1 MKKLLSL
8 LLSVCMVCSL
18 AVPALAAE
26 DATDIALTGIEA
38 TSASVSPYPDAQG
51 HWAESAINR
60 WSLSGIVQGD
70 ELGNMNPN
78 KLLTRGEFA
87 AMLVRLLGLQTKAA
101 NAFADL
107 KGTEWYTDDILK
119 VAAAGIML
127 GDGNGNCN
135 GGRPISRQET
145 MVMFARAMGLKPVA
159 DPDLSKFSDAA
170 DVADWAAGYIAPLA
184 DMGIINGVVPGQMV
198 AAPKNNINRASTLAL
213 LDKAIKT
220 YITAAGEYTVD
231 APKGFVVVNVPDAQV
246 SLTGNAAG
254 VVVAAGSVNADVTAK
269 DLDADALKVDAA
281 ADVTLDGKTAV
292 DAVAL
297 NDKANLT
304 INKDASVTDLDAN
317 AAAQIVNNGQV
328 TNLNTNESGVTYDG
342 NAPEKVN
349 TAPDVEAAKDSDGK
363 VVTEGTGSGDNG
375 GSTVTPS
382 PVVKADVVAA
392 PLVDQAGSNPIPTE
406 KLGKVT
412 VTGTKKSGTTYNV
425 TVTGKGIMMHDNAQ
439 PKSGHWV
446 GFGMPAKAAKED
458 DPVKNYTYLVG
469 DTAADA
475 QEVSTIAGRT
485 YTDPKTNKV
494 YNTVYFSYET
504 EEEFNAAKQVVL
516 VKDGD
521 KTVATYNVSFKV
533 DFYKAKDVT
542 VKAELTNA
550 AGEAHPFNELYSMAA
565 IGATVKKN
573 GYDLTLSGEIDPK
586 KLNKNSGENDPKEY
600 TYYYLTV
607 GDANI
612 ATITG
617 VGTAAG
623 NDGAANADY
632 ILAVRIWD
640 SAALKLLKTTHE
652 FQLKDANGRLQ
663 DTIAVTVD
671 ATGCTVKGMTKITA
685 TFVDGDETTTESGL
699 TSEGKITVTLPAP
712 TGTEGYFTGWK
723 MGDAAEL
730 KAAGAQVEITA
741 DTTFTAQYEE
751 VKPQAMKLRANGP
764 EGNNDPAVDSFPY
777 ADTYAAAGITLES
790 NNTITVDATQLV
802 AYKAAQDNQLN
813 HLFGGDGKTLFVG
826 LEYTAPATATQY
838 AWAADLEAL
847 RGETLAPLSTDT
859 QSTYGNALITYIAF
873 AEYAD
878 DAFTFLDD
886 VENNEGN
893 KLESTPY
900 ILWADAD
907 GNVVGV
913 TCATLSL
920 KTVNKPAAPEEP
932 EPETFTVTYVDGET
946 TTENVAVTEGKAT
959 VTLPDPKSTEN
970 YFLGWKMGEAT
981 ELKAAGIQVEITA
994 DTTFTA
1000 QYVTVGA
1007 QELKTR
1013 PNGPA
1018 NNGET
1023 DCDYGAVYAAAGVTL
1038 SGTAAEY
1045 TYTIDANTFNTY
1057 AAANDNKLGVLA
1069 ATVGGKT
1076 YYFYG
1081 AAIMAPEGAAKLII
1095 TDDKNM
1101 SSLDDAAKRSE
1112 FALNSSEQHY
1122 FTIDGQGCI
1131 LHYFGAVAATDG
1143 NGYEFQ
1149 PNGAFTRYTM
1159 WLKDDGTI
1167 LAVNKLVLKRV
1178 TNGPT
1183 TPDEGGEG

>member
-1 MKKLLSL
+1 MKKFLSL

-26 DATDIALTGIEA
+26 DTTDIALTGIEA

-107 KGTEWYTDDILK
+107 KGTEWYADDILK

-127 GDGNGNCN
+127 GDGKGNCN

-159 DPDLSKFSDAA
+159 DPDLSKFADAA

-184 DMGIINGVVPGQMV
+184 DMGIINGVVPGEMV

-254 VVVAAGSVNADVTAK
+254 VVVAAGSINADVTAK

-317 AAAQIVNNGQV
+317 AAAQIVNNGEV

-382 PVVKADVVAA
+382 RPVVKADLVVA
-392 PLVDQAGSNPIPTE
+392 PLVDQAQANAIPTE
-406 KLGKVT
+406 QLGTVKVDSRKT
-412 VTGTKKSGTTYNV
+412 TGTTYNV
-425 TVTGKGIMMHDNAQ
+425 TLTGKDIMNHNNANGTA
-439 PKSGHWV
+439 GHWV
-446 GFGMPAKAAKED
+446 GFGMPAAPEGET
-458 DPVKNYTYLVG
+458 YTYTVDG
-469 DTAADA
+469 T
-475 QEVSTIAGRT
+475 EVESIARRT

-494 YNTVYFSYET
+494 YNTVYFSNSTEDYEPST
-504 EEEFNAAKQVVL
+504 IVVT
-516 VKDGD
+516 DSAD
-521 KTVATYNVSFKV
+521 KVVATYNVTFNV
-533 DFYKAKDVT
+533 TFYKASDVT

-573 GYDLTLSGEIDPK
+573 GYDLTLSGEIDPE

-640 SAALKLLKTTHE
+640 STALKLLKTTHE

-685 TFVDGDETTTESGL
+685 TFVDGDETTTESGM

-712 TGTEGYFTGWK
+712 KGTEGYFTGWK
-723 MGDAAEL
+723 MGNAAEL
-730 KAAGAQVEITA
+730 KAAGATVEITA

-764 EGNNDPAVDSFPY
+764 EGNNDPSVDSFPY
-777 ADTYAAAGITLES
+777 ADTYAAAGITLKS

-802 AYKAAQDNQLN
+802 EYKAAQDNQLN
-813 HLFGGDGKTLFVG
+813 HLFGGDGETLFVG

-838 AWAADLEAL
+838 AWADTLEAL
-847 RGETLAPLSTDT
+847 RGKTLAPLSNHT

-873 AEYAD
+873 AKYAD
-878 DAFTFLDD
+878 NAFTFLDD
-886 VENNEGN
+886 VTDNAGN
-893 KLESTPY
+893 ALESTPY
-900 ILWADAD
+900 ILWADEN

-920 KTVNKPAAPEEP
+920 KTVNKPAAP
-932 EPETFTVTYVDGET
+932 TYTVTFKNGDAVVKTATVNEGET
-946 TTENVAVTEGKAT
+946 VAAPEELLVAEGKG
-959 VTLPDPKSTEN
+959 
-970 YFLGWKMGEAT
+970 FLGWYVGENKYT
-981 ELKAAGIQVEITA
+981 AAPVQA
-994 DTTFTA
+994 DTTVTA
-1000 QYVTVGA
+1000 
-1007 QELKTR
+1007 KW
-1013 PNGPA
+1013 
-1018 NNGET
+1018 T
-1023 DCDYGAVYAAAGVTL
+1023 DTIPTTPGV
-1038 SGTAAEY
+1038 S
-1045 TYTIDANTFNTY
+1045 
-1057 AAANDNKLGVLA
+1057 AAANAVVSALGITSEVNDGVITITIPADVKAKFDALTEAQKGQLNHEDRLFVRVNSNVPAGANGDWFFQGSTDNGLTWRAKLAVTKADLNSKGIDVTQDAEGNILTIGQWFGF
-1069 ATVGGKT
+1069 ATVNNETG
-1076 YYFYG
+1076 
-1081 AAIMAPEGAAKLII
+1081 
-1095 TDDKNM
+1095 DN
-1101 SSLDDAAKRSE
+1101 
-1112 FALNSSEQHY
+1112 FALITPAGDWTVIYRWTN
-1122 FTIDGQGCI
+1122 
-1131 LHYFGAVAATDG
+1131 AAGEMSYTT
-1143 NGYEFQ
+1143 FQ
-1149 PNGAFTRYTM
+1149 VKFVHAQAEAG
-1159 WLKDDGTI
+1159 
-1167 LAVNKLVLKRV
+1167 
-1178 TNGPT
+1178 
-1183 TPDEGGEG
+1183 DENA

>member
-8 LLSVCMVCSL
+8 LLSVCMVCSF

-51 HWAESAINR
+51 HWAESSINR

-87 AMLVRLLGLQTKAA
+87 AMLVRLLGLETKAA

-127 GDGNGNCN
+127 GDGKGNCN

-297 NDKANLT
+297 NDKANLVV
-304 INKDASVTDLDAN
+304 NKDASVTDLDAN

-382 PVVKADVVAA
+382 RPVVKADLVVA
-392 PLVDQAGSNPIPTE
+392 PLVDQAQANAIPTE
-406 KLGKVT
+406 QLGTVKVDSRKT
-412 VTGTKKSGTTYNV
+412 TGTTYNV
-425 TVTGKGIMMHDNAQ
+425 TLTGKDIMNHTNAQ

-475 QEVSTIAGRT
+475 QEVPTIAGRT

-504 EEEFNAAKQVVL
+504 EAEFNTAKQVVL

-542 VKAELTNA
+542 VKAKLTNA
-550 AGEAHPFNELYSMAA
+550 AGEAHPFNDLYSMAA
-565 IGATVKKN
+565 IGATVKQT
-573 GYDLTLSGEIDPK
+573 GYDFTLTGEIDPE
-586 KLNKNSGENDPKEY
+586 KLNNDTGKTEKEY

-617 VGTAAG
+617 VATADG
-623 NDGAANADY
+623 DTGAADEDY
-632 ILAVRIWD
+632 VMAARIFD
-640 SAALKLLKTTHE
+640 VTNKQLLKATHA

-671 ATGCTVKGMTKITA
+671 ATGCSVKGMEQVTVK
-685 TFVDGDETTTESGL
+685 FVDGATEVKTQTLLSGAAIVPPADPTKDGFYFVGWTDAEGNLVDFTGL
-699 TSEGKITVTLPAP
+699 TA
-712 TGTEGYFTGWK
+712 
-723 MGDAAEL
+723 
-730 KAAGAQVEITA
+730 TA
-741 DTTFTAQYEE
+741 DVTYTAKFEE
-751 VKPQAMKLRANGP
+751 VKPQTMKLRANGP
-764 EGNNDPAVDSFPY
+764 EDDVDPFPY
-777 ADTYAAAGITLES
+777 ADTYAAAGITFDETTHL
-790 NNTITVDATQLV
+790 ITLDAAQLV
-802 AYKAAQDNQLN
+802 KYKATPNNQLD
-813 HLFGGDGKTLFVG
+813 HLFGQNNSKTLYVG

-838 AWAADLEAL
+838 AWAATLEGL
-847 RGETLAPLSTDT
+847 RSETLAPLSNHT

-873 AEYAD
+873 AKFEN

-886 VENNEGN
+886 VTDNADN

-900 ILWADAD
+900 ILWADAG

-920 KTVNKPAAPEEP
+920 KTVNKPAAPVVP
-932 EPETFTVTYVDGET
+932 DPETVTVTFVDGTT
-946 TTENVAVTEGKAT
+946 TTENKELTEGKAT
-959 VTLPDPKSTEN
+959 VTLPKPKSTEN
-970 YFLGWKMGEAT
+970 YFLGWKMGDAAK
-981 ELKAAGIQVEITA
+981 LKAAGTQVEITA

-1023 DCDYGAVYAAAGVTL
+1023 DCDYGAVYTAAGVVL
-1038 SGTAAEY
+1038 SGTPAEY

-1122 FTIDGQGCI
+1122 FTIENKGCI

-1149 PNGAFTRYTM
+1149 PDGAFTRYTM

>member
-8 LLSVCMVCSL
+8 LLSVCMVCSF

-26 DATDIALTGIEA
+26 DTTDIALTGIEA

-127 GDGNGNCN
+127 GDGKGNCN
-135 GGRPISRQET
+135 AGRPISRQET

-246 SLTGNAAG
+246 SLTGNTAG

-317 AAAQIVNNGQV
+317 AAAQIVNNGEV

-382 PVVKADVVAA
+382 RPVVKADLVVA
-392 PLVDQAGSNPIPTE
+392 PLVDQAQANAIPTE
-406 KLGKVT
+406 QLGTVKVDSRKT
-412 VTGTKKSGTTYNV
+412 TGTTYNV
-425 TVTGKGIMMHDNAQ
+425 TLTGKDIMNHTNGTV
-439 PKSGHWV
+439 GHWV
-446 GFGMPAKAAKED
+446 GFGMPAAPEGET
-458 DPVKNYTYLVG
+458 YTYTVDG
-469 DTAADA
+469 T
-475 QEVSTIAGRT
+475 EVESIARRT

-494 YNTVYFSYET
+494 YNTVYFSNSTEDYEPST
-504 EEEFNAAKQVVL
+504 IVVT
-516 VKDGD
+516 DSAD
-521 KTVATYNVSFKV
+521 KVVATYNVTFNV
-533 DFYKAKDVT
+533 TFYKASDVT

-573 GYDLTLSGEIDPK
+573 GYDLTLSGEIDPE

-685 TFVDGDETTTESGL
+685 TFVDGDETTTESGM

-712 TGTEGYFTGWK
+712 KGTEGYFTGWK
-723 MGDAAEL
+723 MGNAAEL

-764 EGNNDPAVDSFPY
+764 EGNNDPSVDSFPY
-777 ADTYAAAGITLES
+777 ADTYAAAGVTLES
-790 NNTITVDATQLV
+790 NNTITVDATKLV
-802 AYKAAQDNQLN
+802 AYKATPNNQLD
-813 HLFGGDGKTLFVG
+813 HLFGQNNSKTLYVG

-838 AWAADLEAL
+838 AWAATLEGL
-847 RGETLAPLSTDT
+847 RSETLAPLSNHT

-873 AEYAD
+873 AKFEN

-886 VENNEGN
+886 VTDNADN

-900 ILWADAD
+900 ILWADAA

-913 TCATLSL
+913 TCATLSRE
-920 KTVNKPAAPEEP
+920 TVNIPEPPAPTTYTVTFKNGDTVVKTETVEEGETVAAPEELP
-932 EPETFTVTYVDGET
+932 VAEGKGFIGWYVGETAYDPATPVTTDVTVTAKWTET
-946 TTENVAVTEGKAT
+946 IPTT
-959 VTLPDPKSTEN
+959 P
-970 YFLGWKMGEAT
+970 
-981 ELKAAGIQVEITA
+981 
-994 DTTFTA
+994 
-1000 QYVTVGA
+1000 
-1007 QELKTR
+1007 
-1013 PNGPA
+1013 
-1018 NNGET
+1018 
-1023 DCDYGAVYAAAGVTL
+1023 GV
-1038 SGTAAEY
+1038 S
-1045 TYTIDANTFNTY
+1045 
-1057 AAANDNKLGVLA
+1057 AAANAVVSALGITSEVNDGVITITIPADVKAKFDALTEAQKGQLNHEDRLFVRVNSNVPAGANGDWFFQGSTDNGLTWRAKLAVTKADLNSKGIDVTQDAEGNILTIGQWFGF
-1069 ATVGGKT
+1069 ATVSNETG
-1076 YYFYG
+1076 
-1081 AAIMAPEGAAKLII
+1081 
-1095 TDDKNM
+1095 NN
-1101 SSLDDAAKRSE
+1101 
-1112 FALNSSEQHY
+1112 FALITPAGDWTVIYRWTN
-1122 FTIDGQGCI
+1122 
-1131 LHYFGAVAATDG
+1131 AAGEMSYTT
-1143 NGYEFQ
+1143 FQ
-1149 PNGAFTRYTM
+1149 VKFVHAQAEAG
-1159 WLKDDGTI
+1159 
-1167 LAVNKLVLKRV
+1167 
-1178 TNGPT
+1178 
-1183 TPDEGGEG
+1183 DENA

>member
-8 LLSVCMVCSL
+8 LLSVCMVCSF

-26 DATDIALTGIEA
+26 DTTDIALTGVEA

-87 AMLVRLLGLQTKAA
+87 AMLVRLLGLKTKAA

-127 GDGNGNCN
+127 GDGKGNCN

-184 DMGIINGVVPGQMV
+184 DMGIINGVVPGEMV

-317 AAAQIVNNGQV
+317 AAAQIVNNGEV

-382 PVVKADVVAA
+382 RPVVKADLVVA
-392 PLVDQAGSNPIPTE
+392 PLVDQAQANAIPTDQ
-406 KLGKVT
+406 LGTVKVDSRKT
-412 VTGTKKSGTTYNV
+412 TGTTYNV
-425 TVTGKGIMMHDNAQ
+425 TLTGKDIMNHTNANGTV
-439 PKSGHWV
+439 GHWV
-446 GFGMPAKAAKED
+446 GFGMPAAPEGET
-458 DPVKNYTYLVG
+458 YTYTVDG
-469 DTAADA
+469 
-475 QEVSTIAGRT
+475 EVVDSIAGRT
-485 YTDPKTNKV
+485 YTAPNGKT
-494 YNTVYFSYET
+494 YNTVYFSNGTEDYEPST
-504 EEEFNAAKQVVL
+504 IVVTDSAAQV
-516 VKDGD
+516 
-521 KTVATYNVSFKV
+521 VATYNVTFNV
-533 DFYKAKDVT
+533 TFYKASDVT

-565 IGATVKKN
+565 IGATVKQT
-573 GYDLTLSGEIDPK
+573 GYNLTLSGEIDPE

-640 SAALKLLKTTHE
+640 STALKLLKTTHE

-685 TFVDGDETTTESGL
+685 TFVDGDETTTESGM

-712 TGTEGYFTGWK
+712 KGTEGYFTGWK
-723 MGDAAEL
+723 MGNAAEL

-751 VKPQAMKLRANGP
+751 VKPQTMKLRANGP

-777 ADTYAAAGITLES
+777 ADTYAAAGITLKS

-813 HLFGGDGKTLFVG
+813 HLFGGDGETLFVG

-838 AWAADLEAL
+838 AWADTLEAL
-847 RGETLAPLSTDT
+847 RGKTLAPLSTDT

-873 AEYAD
+873 AKYAD

-920 KTVNKPAAPEEP
+920 KTVNKPAAP
-932 EPETFTVTYVDGET
+932 TYTVTFKNGDAVVKTATVNEGET
-946 TTENVAVTEGKAT
+946 VAAPEELPVAEGKGFIGWYVGETAYDPATPVTADVT
-959 VTLPDPKSTEN
+959 VTAKWTE
-970 YFLGWKMGEAT
+970 T
-981 ELKAAGIQVEITA
+981 IP
-994 DTTFTA
+994 TT
-1000 QYVTVGA
+1000 
-1007 QELKTR
+1007 
-1013 PNGPA
+1013 
-1018 NNGET
+1018 
-1023 DCDYGAVYAAAGVTL
+1023 DGV
-1038 SGTAAEY
+1038 S
-1045 TYTIDANTFNTY
+1045 
-1057 AAANDNKLGVLA
+1057 AAANAVVTALGITSEVNEGVITITIPADVKAKFDALTEAQKGQLNHEDRLFVRVNSNVPAGANGDWFFQGSTDNGLTWRAKLAVTKADLNSKGIDVTQDAEGNILTIGQWFGF
-1069 ATVGGKT
+1069 ATVSNETG
-1076 YYFYG
+1076 
-1081 AAIMAPEGAAKLII
+1081 
-1095 TDDKNM
+1095 DN
-1101 SSLDDAAKRSE
+1101 
-1112 FALNSSEQHY
+1112 FALITPAGDWKVIYRWTN
-1122 FTIDGQGCI
+1122 
-1131 LHYFGAVAATDG
+1131 AAGEMSYTT
-1143 NGYEFQ
+1143 FQ
-1149 PNGAFTRYTM
+1149 VKFVHAQAEAG
-1159 WLKDDGTI
+1159 
-1167 LAVNKLVLKRV
+1167 
-1178 TNGPT
+1178 
-1183 TPDEGGEG
+1183 DENA

>member
-8 LLSVCMVCSL
+8 LLSVCMVCSF

-26 DATDIALTGIEA
+26 DTTDIALTGVEA

-87 AMLVRLLGLQTKAA
+87 AMLVRLLGLKTKAA

-127 GDGNGNCN
+127 GDGKGNCN
-135 GGRPISRQET
+135 GSRPISRQET

-184 DMGIINGVVPGQMV
+184 DMGIINGVVPGEMV

-254 VVVAAGSVNADVTAK
+254 LVVAAGSVNADVTAK
-269 DLDADALKVDAA
+269 DLDTDALKVDAA

-317 AAAQIVNNGQV
+317 AAAQIVNNGEV

-382 PVVKADVVAA
+382 RPVVKADLVVA
-392 PLVDQAGSNPIPTE
+392 PLVDQAQANAIPTDQ
-406 KLGKVT
+406 LGTVKVDSRKT
-412 VTGTKKSGTTYNV
+412 TGTTYNV
-425 TVTGKGIMMHDNAQ
+425 TLTGKDIMNHTNANGTV
-439 PKSGHWV
+439 GHWV
-446 GFGMPAKAAKED
+446 GFGMPAAPEGET
-458 DPVKNYTYLVG
+458 YTYTVDG
-469 DTAADA
+469 T
-475 QEVSTIAGRT
+475 EVESIARRT
-485 YTDPKTNKV
+485 YTAPNGKT
-494 YNTVYFSYET
+494 YNTVYFSNGTEDYEPST
-504 EEEFNAAKQVVL
+504 IVVT
-516 VKDGD
+516 DSAD
-521 KTVATYNVSFKV
+521 KVVATYNVTFNVTFKSDYSV
-533 DFYKAKDVT
+533 
-542 VKAELTNA
+542 
-550 AGEAHPFNELYSMAA
+550 SMAA
-565 IGATVKKN
+565 ELSEELLQAYDKAGMPIRHKTAAGLGLDAAVSGDTMTLTGKTTLAKLEATVAGEPGN
-573 GYDLTLSGEIDPK
+573 DGYVLYA
-586 KLNKNSGENDPKEY
+586 LN
-600 TYYYLTV
+600 V
-607 GDANI
+607 GDA
-612 ATITG
+612 TIKKIKTG
-617 VGTAAG
+617 VATYTLADFEVDGLSNGYLMNTKIY
-623 NDGAANADY
+623 DGAN
-632 ILAVRIWD
+632 
-640 SAALKLLKTTHE
+640 KMLLDNTVE
-652 FQLKDANGRLQ
+652 IELLDANDRIQGKISQ
-663 DTIAVTVD
+663 TFK
-671 ATGCTVKGMTKITA
+671 ATDCSIEGMTKITA
-685 TFVDGDETTTESGL
+685 TFVDGDETTTQSGM
-699 TSEGKITVTLPAP
+699 TSEDKITLTLPAP

-813 HLFGGDGKTLFVG
+813 HLFGGDGETLFVG

-838 AWAADLEAL
+838 AWAATLEGL
-847 RGETLAPLSTDT
+847 RSETLAPLSANT

-873 AEYAD
+873 AKYAD
-878 DAFTFLDD
+878 NAFTFLDD

-920 KTVNKPAAPEEP
+920 KTVNKPAAP
-932 EPETFTVTYVDGET
+932 TYTVTFKNGDAVVKTATVNEGET
-946 TTENVAVTEGKAT
+946 VAAPEELLVAEGKG
-959 VTLPDPKSTEN
+959 
-970 YFLGWKMGEAT
+970 FLGWYVGENKYT
-981 ELKAAGIQVEITA
+981 AAPVQA
-994 DTTFTA
+994 DTTVTA
-1000 QYVTVGA
+1000 
-1007 QELKTR
+1007 KW
-1013 PNGPA
+1013 
-1018 NNGET
+1018 T
-1023 DCDYGAVYAAAGVTL
+1023 DTIPTTPGV
-1038 SGTAAEY
+1038 S
-1045 TYTIDANTFNTY
+1045 
-1057 AAANDNKLGVLA
+1057 AAANAVVSALGITSEVNDGVITITIPADVKAKFDALTEAQKGQLNHEDRLFVRVNSNVPAGANGDWFFQGSTDNGLTWRAKLAVTKADLNSKGIDVTQDAEGNILTIGQWFGF
-1069 ATVGGKT
+1069 ATVNNETG
-1076 YYFYG
+1076 
-1081 AAIMAPEGAAKLII
+1081 
-1095 TDDKNM
+1095 DN
-1101 SSLDDAAKRSE
+1101 
-1112 FALNSSEQHY
+1112 FALITPAGDWTVIYRWTN
-1122 FTIDGQGCI
+1122 
-1131 LHYFGAVAATDG
+1131 AAGEMSYTT
-1143 NGYEFQ
+1143 FQ
-1149 PNGAFTRYTM
+1149 VKFVHAQAEAG
-1159 WLKDDGTI
+1159 
-1167 LAVNKLVLKRV
+1167 
-1178 TNGPT
+1178 
-1183 TPDEGGEG
+1183 DENA

>member
-8 LLSVCMVCSL
+8 LLSVCMVCSF

-26 DATDIALTGIEA
+26 DTTDIALTGIEA

-127 GDGNGNCN
+127 GDGKGNCN
-135 GGRPISRQET
+135 AGRPISRQET

-317 AAAQIVNNGQV
+317 AAAQIVNNGEV

-382 PVVKADVVAA
+382 RPVVKADLVVA
-392 PLVDQAGSNPIPTE
+392 PLVDQAQANAIPTE
-406 KLGKVT
+406 QLGTVKVDSRKT
-412 VTGTKKSGTTYNV
+412 TGTTYNV
-425 TVTGKGIMMHDNAQ
+425 TLTGKDIMNHTNANGTV
-439 PKSGHWV
+439 GHWV
-446 GFGMPAKAAKED
+446 GFGMPAAPEGET
-458 DPVKNYTYLVG
+458 YTYTVDG
-469 DTAADA
+469 T
-475 QEVSTIAGRT
+475 EVESIARRT

-494 YNTVYFSYET
+494 YNTVYFSNSTEDYEPST
-504 EEEFNAAKQVVL
+504 IVVTDSAEK
-516 VKDGD
+516 V
-521 KTVATYNVSFKV
+521 VATYNVTFNV
-533 DFYKAKDVT
+533 TFYKASDVT

-573 GYDLTLSGEIDPK
+573 GYDLTLSGEIDPE

-640 SAALKLLKTTHE
+640 STALKLLKTTHE

-685 TFVDGDETTTESGL
+685 TFVDGDETTTESGM

-723 MGDAAEL
+723 MGNAAEL
-730 KAAGAQVEITA
+730 KAAGATVEITA

-764 EGNNDPAVDSFPY
+764 EGNNDPSVDSFPY
-777 ADTYAAAGITLES
+777 ADTYAAAGVTLES
-790 NNTITVDATQLV
+790 NNTITVNATQLV

-813 HLFGGDGKTLFVG
+813 HLFGGDGETLFVG

-838 AWAADLEAL
+838 AWAATLEGL
-847 RGETLAPLSTDT
+847 RSKTLAPLSNHT

-873 AEYAD
+873 AKFEN

-886 VENNEGN
+886 VTDNADN

-946 TTENVAVTEGKAT
+946 TTENVEVTEGKAT
-959 VTLPDPKSTEN
+959 VTLPKPKSTEN

-981 ELKAAGIQVEITA
+981 ELKAAGTQVEITA

-1023 DCDYGAVYAAAGVTL
+1023 DCDYGAVYTAAGVVL
-1038 SGTAAEY
+1038 SGTPAEY
-1045 TYTIDANTFNTY
+1045 TYTINADTFNTY
-1057 AAANDNKLGVLA
+1057 AATGDNKLGVLA

-1101 SSLDDAAKRSE
+1101 SSLDDETKRSE

-1122 FTIDGQGCI
+1122 FTIEDKGCI

-1183 TPDEGGEG
+1183 TPDQGGEG